1 MERGERRESKGG
13 GDGGGEG
20 EGDRGEG
27 AGMRGVQSA
36 MEMQDEEDDHA
47 IWHQL
52 GKRRQER
59 A

>member
-1 MERGERRESKGG
+1 MERGEGRESKGG

-20 EGDRGEG
+20 EGERGEG

-36 MEMQDEEDDHA
+36 MEMQDDEEDDA
-47 IWHQL
+47 IWHQH